1 MKKVIVTVV
10 AIAAVIGAVFTVKS
24 CKLIK
29 TGQTGIVYTYRDG
42 VQDQTLSPGLNFVGP
57 MKKVK
62 QFSTSNEILVMS
74 KDKREGSKKNEAF
87 KVATSDD
94 ASIAVSFQMSY
105 RYNPENTCID
115 VLAFAVT
122 TFDPPIILVMFL
134 FIFLTVFILS
144 VKLLFD
150 TENVYFSEHRQK
162 GENMNILF
170 LNQSETVTATVK
182 KLSVHLIE
190 ITGTEPNTSGFHLL
204 NNAGNVFGKYDGFTT
219 LYRELEDGFILSDD
233 GSVYVEPI
241 EPEPEPEPEISL
253 DEVKEAKVSEMNDIQ
268 QKLIAQGVDVTL
280 SDGSK
285 EHFSL
290 TERDQTS
297 LVGLQAQVAI
307 GAENIPWHTSD
318 EDEHCKFYSNAD
330 MAKIT
335 SSALSYVTW
344 HITYFR
350 DLRIYIR
357 SLESKEEVEQVTYGM
372 TIPEVY
378 QSEPLKAMLAQ
389 KS

>member
-1 MKKVIVTVV
+1 M
-10 AIAAVIGAVFTVKS
+10 
-24 CKLIK
+24 
-29 TGQTGIVYTYRDG
+29 
-42 VQDQTLSPGLNFVGP
+42 
-57 MKKVK
+57 
-62 QFSTSNEILVMS
+62 
-74 KDKREGSKKNEAF
+74 
-87 KVATSDD
+87 
-94 ASIAVSFQMSY
+94 
-105 RYNPENTCID
+105 
-115 VLAFAVT
+115 
-122 TFDPPIILVMFL
+122 
-134 FIFLTVFILS
+134 
-144 VKLLFD
+144 
-150 TENVYFSEHRQK
+150 NV
-162 GENMNILF
+162 LF
-170 LNQSETVTATVK
+170 LNETETIEAPVK
-182 KLSVHLIE
+182 KLSNHLIE
-190 ITGTEPNTSGFHLL
+190 IDGTEPNTSGFHLL

-253 DEVKEAKVSEMNDIQ
+253 DEVKEAKVAEMNDIQ

-280 SDGSK
+280 SDGST

-307 GAENIPWHTSD
+307 GSENIPWHTSD

-350 DLRIYIR
+350 DLRIFIR

-372 TIPEVY
+372 DIPEAY

>member
-1 MKKVIVTVV
+1 MAPQHINKHFLPCPV
-10 AIAAVIGAVFTVKS
+10 AFT
-24 CKLIK
+24 L
-29 TGQTGIVYTYRDG
+29 
-42 VQDQTLSPGLNFVGP
+42 
-57 MKKVK
+57 
-62 QFSTSNEILVMS
+62 FST
-74 KDKREGSKKNEAF
+74 R
-87 KVATSDD
+87 
-94 ASIAVSFQMSY
+94 
-105 RYNPENTCID
+105 D
-115 VLAFAVT
+115 VLV
-122 TFDPPIILVMFL
+122 L
-134 FIFLTVFILS
+134 FSASRYVENVYLYLLD
-144 VKLLFD
+144 KLLFD

-182 KLSVHLIE
+182 KLSAHLIE

-253 DEVKEAKVSEMNDIQ
+253 DEVKEAKVAEMNDIQ

-344 HITYFR
+344 HVTYFR
-350 DLRIYIR
+350 DLRIFIR

-372 TIPEVY
+372 DIPEAY

>member
-1 MKKVIVTVV
+1 
-10 AIAAVIGAVFTVKS
+10 
-24 CKLIK
+24 
-29 TGQTGIVYTYRDG
+29 
-42 VQDQTLSPGLNFVGP
+42 
-57 MKKVK
+57 
-62 QFSTSNEILVMS
+62 
-74 KDKREGSKKNEAF
+74 
-87 KVATSDD
+87 
-94 ASIAVSFQMSY
+94 
-105 RYNPENTCID
+105 
-115 VLAFAVT
+115 
-122 TFDPPIILVMFL
+122 
-134 FIFLTVFILS
+134 
-144 VKLLFD
+144 
-150 TENVYFSEHRQK
+150 
-162 GENMNILF
+162 MNILF

-190 ITGTEPNTSGFHLL
+190 IIGTEPNTSGFHLL

-241 EPEPEPEPEISL
+241 EPEPEPEPEISI
-253 DEVKEAKVSEMNDIQ
+253 DEVKEAKVAEMNDIQ

-280 SDGSK
+280 SDGNT

-307 GAENIPWHTSD
+307 GDENIPWHTSD

-350 DLRIYIR
+350 DLRIFIR

-372 TIPEVY
+372 NIPEAY